1 MRKLVRSKE
10 KQLWSQREISEW
22 TIKKVKEF

>member
-1 MRKLVRSKE
+1 MRELVRSKE
-10 KQLWSQREISEW
+10 KQSWSQREILEW